1 MKQENARA
9 LLEIRLQKLL
19 WEYIR
24 CLEQYCHI
32 LYKINAQQ
40 TSPDSLEQLD
50 RFIIILKTL
59 RKLLQDITKKV
70 R

>member
-1 MKQENARA
+1 MKQENART

-32 LYKINAQQ
+32 LYKINSQQ
-40 TSPDSLEQLD
+40 HFYEPLEQLD

-59 RKLLQDITKKV
+59 RKLLQMIGNET
-70 R
+70 